1 MKIILASQSPRRKEI
16 LEEIGYQF
24 EVIPSYTQEYFD
36 PSLPL
41 EKAIQQVAYQKA
53 ADVHMKYPDDLV
65 IGADT
70 IVSFQ
75 NKIYG
80 KPKDEQ
86 EAFSFLRDFS
96 GKYQEV
102 MTGICFLYKEREL
115 CHTDITKV
123 WFRDLSDEEIW
134 DYIHTHNALDKAGAY
149 GIQDSDFIS
158 HIDGSLSNVVGL
170 GKESIVEMMKKISD
184 WQ

>member
-16 LEEIGYQF
+16 LAEIGLQF
-24 EVIPSYTQEYFD
+24 DVIPSHSIEYFD
-36 PSLPL
+36 PLLPL
-41 EKAIQQVAYQKA
+41 EEAIQQVAYQKA
-53 ADVHMKYPDDLV
+53 ADIHLKHPDALV

-75 NKIYG
+75 KKIYG

-96 GKYQEV
+96 GQYQEV
-102 MTGICFLYKEREL
+102 MTGICFLYKDQKL
-115 CHTDITKV
+115 CKTDITKV
-123 WFRDLSDEEIW
+123 WFRKLSDAEIW

-149 GIQDSDFIS
+149 GIQDSDFVS
-158 HIDGSLSNVVGL
+158 HIEGSMTNVVGL
-170 GKESIVEMMKKISD
+170 GKESILEMLKQMKSGL
-184 WQ
+184 